1 MQRPITKSVQVL
13 VTSALFISL
22 TLGCQSVNDSVP
34 PHSTDDVLSGQKEVS
49 NSIQD
54 SPHSKSEKTAIASS
68 SKDASSDAANQN
80 HPEFDF
86 DRKNMKLK
94 GISLS
99 DTEQDITK
107 AWGAPD
113 TRYTMDEADPIEVL
127 EYEGY
132 SFGCNSKG
140 HVAFIEVSGSG
151 TSTGIIG
158 LKVGDHDSSA
168 VTALGKPDQDT
179 GYVWSYKSG
188 NALLRLDLDPKTS
201 KIQSVKLFPH
211 QSSAA

>member
-13 VTSALFISL
+13 VASALFVSL
-22 TLGCQSVNDSVP
+22 TLGCQSVNDSLP
-34 PHSTDDVLSGQKEVS
+34 PHSPDQALSSHKEAS

-54 SPHSKSEKTAIASS
+54 SPHTKSEKTSIASS
-68 SKDASSDAANQN
+68 SKDAPSDQANHN
-80 HPEFDF
+80 DPEFDF
-86 DRKNMKLK
+86 DRKSMKLK

-99 DTEQDITK
+99 DTEQDVTK
-107 AWGAPD
+107 AWGSPAA
-113 TRYTMDEADPIEVL
+113 RYTMDETDPIEVL

-140 HVAFIEVSGSG
+140 RVAFIEVSGSG
-151 TSTGIIG
+151 TPTGIIG

-188 NALLRLDLDPKTS
+188 NSLLRLDLDPKTS
-201 KIQSVKLFPH
+201 KIQSVKLFH
-211 QSSAA
+211 T